1 MAKLVGDKPKVA
13 VIFENTAFGT
23 STSNGL
29 KEQAPG
35 EGVEIVMFEPYS
47 AGFTDAS
54 PLINKVKASG
64 ANALFSVSYLNDLI
78 LIVRTVK
85 QVGLNIAINGGSG
98 GFVIPDFYKNVG
110 KLAEGLQGVA
120 HWNHDMD
127 DNAQKVNAEYK
138 KRTGEF
144 LFEYA
149 GGLVAQTF
157 MLADALERAASADPA
172 KVREALSTLD
182 VSSGYAAMAP
192 GGKVKFGPDGKNIY
206 GRPVGVQW
214 QNGDLASV
222 FPKEFA
228 RAPDD
233 EDVNRRSQPML
244 ETVAQAVI
252 NGLLIG
258 GIYALVSIG
267 VTLIFGVVKIVN
279 FAQGEFVM
287 IGMYL
292 SFYLATQF
300 GIDPL
305 VSLVVTMPVLF
316 VVGVLIQ
323 HFLIRRVLGPNDMP
337 QIFLTF
343 ALSLLLLNL
352 ALMLFSANYRTVHTS
367 YSDEAFHLGGLYIP
381 VAKLIAFVV
390 AMILSGALWVFLHTT
405 DLGKAMRAASQNRD
419 VATLMGINPN
429 RVFCVALGIA
439 LALAGAAGSLLMP
452 FYSAYPFVGQVFV
465 LMAFVAVVLGTLG
478 NVVGAL
484 IASLMMGVAESLGIQ
499 FVGADSGLI
508 VVFGMLLLTLAF
520 KPNGLG
526 GGRVR

>member
-1 MAKLVGDKPKVA
+1 MPLRGWAADPVNIGALYPTTGSMAQIGVGCVAAAKLAVEMVNDAGGIKSLGGAKLNLIISDVQSDTTVTRTETDRLITGNKLSAIHGCYASALTLIASEVAERAKVPLITGSSTDQLNKGRTYTFTPFARASQFAQAQLQMSKLVSDKPKVA

-29 KEQAPG
+29 KELAPG

-54 PLINKVKASG
+54 PLINKVKSSG
-64 ANALFSVSYLNDLI
+64 ANALFAVSYLNDLI
-78 LIVRTVK
+78 LIVRTIK
-85 QVGLNIAINGGSG
+85 QFGLNIAINGGSG

-127 DNAQKVNAEYK
+127 ANCEKVNAEYK

-157 MLADALERAASADPA
+157 MIADALERAGSTDPQ

-182 VSSGYAAMAP
+182 VSSGFAAMAP

-206 GRPVGVQW
+206 GHPVGVQW

-222 FPKEFA
+222 FPEGRRPQA
-228 RAPDD
+228 AD
-233 EDVNRRSQPML
+233 ENLKRRSSQMW

-287 IGMYL
+287 IGMYI
-292 SFYLATQF
+292 SFFLANQF

-305 VSLVVTMPVLF
+305 VSLA
-316 VVGVLIQ
+316 GV
-323 HFLIRRVLGPNDMP
+323 D
-337 QIFLTF
+337 
-343 ALSLLLLNL
+343 
-352 ALMLFSANYRTVHTS
+352 
-367 YSDEAFHLGGLYIP
+367 
-381 VAKLIAFVV
+381 
-390 AMILSGALWVFLHTT
+390 
-405 DLGKAMRAASQNRD
+405 
-419 VATLMGINPN
+419 
-429 RVFCVALGIA
+429 
-439 LALAGAAGSLLMP
+439 AGAVRRRRPDPAFPDPQGSRARTTCRR
-452 FYSAYPFVGQVFV
+452 S
-465 LMAFVAVVLGTLG
+465 
-478 NVVGAL
+478 
-484 IASLMMGVAESLGIQ
+484 S
-499 FVGADSGLI
+499 
-508 VVFGMLLLTLAF
+508 
-520 KPNGLG
+520 
-526 GGRVR
+526 